1 MNGAG
6 LTDGQFYSHFGSMDD
21 LTAEAV
27 TRALC
32 HGGFFGMICA
42 KLDVDRHRVRCI
54 SLIQKATTI
63 AEHEARL
70 VG

>member
-1 MNGAG
+1 
-6 LTDGQFYSHFGSMDD
+6 MDD

-32 HGGFFGMICA
+32 HGGFFGMIWVRA
-42 KLDVDRHRVRCI
+42 KLDVDRHRVR
-54 SLIQKATTI
+54 STIQKAMTI

>member
-1 MNGAG
+1 
-6 LTDGQFYSHFGSMDD
+6 MDN

-32 HGGFFGMICA
+32 HGGFFGMIWVRA
-42 KLDVDRHRVRCI
+42 KLDVDRHRVRCLGI
-54 SLIQKATTI
+54 VQKATTI